1 MAKDVYD
8 ASEEIIWVARQ
19 STRPAWVWGIF
30 LLWLPLLFAY
40 PRKWGSQYTL
50 TNERLT
56 VSRGIIRKHIDE
68 IELYRITDTK
78 AKQSFAQRLLGIG
91 DLYVGSDDQ
100 TGNLL
105 LKGVSKP
112 KSKREQLR
120 ALVNKSRK
128 EHNVRIVTS

>member
-1 MAKDVYD
+1 MSKLTKSV
-8 ASEEIIWVARQ
+8 ASQ
-19 STRPAWVWGIF
+19 
-30 LLWLPLLFAY
+30 
-40 PRKWGSQYTL
+40 KNKSQYTL

-68 IELYRITDTK
+68 IELYRITDSK
-78 AKQSFAQRLLGIG
+78 AKQTFAQRLLGIG

-128 EHNVRIVTS
+128 ESLRYRRTPDTIKIAILTGFVGISFAFE